1 MQRKSIRFIIS
12 MIVIIMVFMGL
23 FTGCGSEKQLSEPE
37 AAEPETEMD
46 AVSEEKEVK
55 IGWYAPGSNQYT
67 DSVGKA
73 AEQFGKDYGVDVRV
87 IYGDTEQAT
96 MDSSI
101 RSMVADGY
109 TNITSFPATEGAAGL
124 FDELVSQNVNVVSY
138 GASTSVGSEM
148 LCVASD
154 TEAAA
159 YTACDV
165 VIDAMGGKGNILNV
179 LEVLTDSNTLKRR
192 DGVNRCIAEHD
203 GVELIQ
209 EIADINSIDEGVAK
223 ISSALSA
230 NEGKINGIVCTGT
243 GSSSAAVQVL
253 YDYYARNENA
263 DPIYL
268 ICIDTADDVMK
279 GIEDGIVY
287 GTMAQNVDAH
297 GYVSCAVLYYMA
309 AEGYMAADNQFL
321 VDSGFVLVTKDNLDT
336 YKDDLDTLTK
346 TITEELTTKYL
357 VKP

>member
-148 LCVASD
+148 L
-154 TEAAA
+154 
-159 YTACDV
+159 
-165 VIDAMGGKGNILNV
+165 
-179 LEVLTDSNTLKRR
+179 
-192 DGVNRCIAEHD
+192 
-203 GVELIQ
+203 
-209 EIADINSIDEGVAK
+209 
-223 ISSALSA
+223 
-230 NEGKINGIVCTGT
+230 
-243 GSSSAAVQVL
+243 
-253 YDYYARNENA
+253 
-263 DPIYL
+263 
-268 ICIDTADDVMK
+268 
-279 GIEDGIVY
+279 
-287 GTMAQNVDAH
+287 
-297 GYVSCAVLYYMA
+297 
-309 AEGYMAADNQFL
+309 
-321 VDSGFVLVTKDNLDT
+321 
-336 YKDDLDTLTK
+336 
-346 TITEELTTKYL
+346 
-357 VKP
+357 